1 MKVAAVLPLTAA
13 QESSLLARYRATA
26 PANFHHATTSLTLA
40 ASRRRWAL
48 LFISATVVLVQL
60 TVAIS
65 VANGVDAG
73 ACVESWDCR
82 ACVATIALLAPPNAS
97 NASHL
102 ATAEQTGLQN
112 SGPSRPGTV
121 NLQILRRTA
130 PLVLQPR
137 RPAATRT
144 TTPPI

>member
-1 MKVAAVLPLTAA
+1 MKVAAVLPLTAE

-73 ACVESWDCR
+73 ACVESSDCVR
-82 ACVATIALLAPPNAS
+82 GYYCATSSAKCEQCESKTNSCGRLLVS
-97 NASHL
+97 N
-102 ATAEQTGLQN
+102 
-112 SGPSRPGTV
+112 
-121 NLQILRRTA
+121 RR
-130 PLVLQPR
+130 
-137 RPAATRT
+137 
-144 TTPPI
+144 